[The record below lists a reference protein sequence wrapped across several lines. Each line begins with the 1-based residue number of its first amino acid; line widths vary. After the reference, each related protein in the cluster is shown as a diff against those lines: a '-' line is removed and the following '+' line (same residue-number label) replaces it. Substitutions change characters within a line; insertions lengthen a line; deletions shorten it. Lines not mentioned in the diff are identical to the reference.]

1 MWVCNSWL
9 CWYIIKRKKDLEENW
24 LVCKQRFQKLE
35 WIAPLSLVIQFASLS
50 LFLFYSR
57 ENAHLSIHLNFNGWF
72 VFSPPVVA
80 DFFSLHVSSSW
91 KFIGVENFL
100 LNE

>member
-35 WIAPLSLVIQFASLS
+35 SVK
-50 LFLFYSR
+50 
-57 ENAHLSIHLNFNGWF
+57 G
-72 VFSPPVVA
+72 
-80 DFFSLHVSSSW
+80 W
-91 KFIGVENFL
+91 KFQL
-100 LNE
+100 LLEHKQ